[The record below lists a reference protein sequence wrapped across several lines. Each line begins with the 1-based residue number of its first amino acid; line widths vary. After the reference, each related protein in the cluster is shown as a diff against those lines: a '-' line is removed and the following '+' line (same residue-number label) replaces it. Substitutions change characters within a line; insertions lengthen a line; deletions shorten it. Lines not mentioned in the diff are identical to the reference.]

1 MRMLALGLIVGLA
14 AGLALPAVAN
24 VGDTFFTATHML
36 SVGEQAQ
43 DAYAAGVF
51 DTVSRLAWIAQH
63 SGGLK
68 TDKLVEVAS
77 CLDTKGDTAGIL
89 GRWASGVW
97 QRASGSDAAVDALLA
112 ECVSGSAPRSGRM
125 VAGTGGTAVPGASP
139 GAPPGEAR
147 PDLEFARHLAGQ
159 WRVYSSRLF
168 YDQGGGGPLGMN
180 SATPL
185 VLSESGEWS
194 YGPSSGTFTASPI
207 APADWSRWH
216 VTPHGPTLKLVL
228 HGWNRGTADGP
239 IETETGQVVFLWVI
253 YRVGPPTVQAP
264 GTAYLKFGH

>member
-1 MRMLALGLIVGLA
+1 MRMLALGVIVGLA

-24 VGDTFFTATHML
+24 VGDTFFTATQIL
-36 SVGEQAQ
+36 SLGQEAQA
-43 DAYAAGVF
+43 AYASGVF
-51 DTVSRLAWIAQH
+51 DTVSRLAGIAQH

-77 CLDTKGDTAGIL
+77 CLDTKGDTVGIL
-89 GRWASGVW
+89 GRWASDVW
-97 QRASGSDAAVDALLA
+97 HRASGSDAAVDALLA
-112 ECVSGSAPRSGRM
+112 ECVSGSAPRSSGT
-125 VAGTGGTAVPGASP
+125 VAGTDGTTVPGASP
-139 GAPPGEAR
+139 GAAPGEAR
-147 PDLEFARHLAGQ
+147 TDLEFARHLAGQ

-216 VTPHGPTLKLVL
+216 VTPYGPTRKLVL
-228 HGWNRGTADGP
+228 HGWNRGTGDGP
-239 IETETGQVVFLWVI
+239 IETENGQVVFLWII

-264 GTAYLKFGH
+264 GTVYLKFGH